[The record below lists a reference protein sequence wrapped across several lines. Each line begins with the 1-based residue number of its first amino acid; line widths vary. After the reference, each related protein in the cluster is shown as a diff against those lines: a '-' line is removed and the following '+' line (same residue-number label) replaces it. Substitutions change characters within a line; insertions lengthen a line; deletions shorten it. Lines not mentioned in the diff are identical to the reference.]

1 MSEITIML
9 QDGKVVDVT
18 GLPQNFGFAVIEF
31 NKADL
36 IRKDG
41 VTTITSDEKVVPG
54 DTPWQANDPCCRGI
68 NSSDYRW

>member
-31 NKADL
+31 NKAGL

-41 VTTITSDEKVVPG
+41 VD
-54 DTPWQANDPCCRGI
+54 
-68 NSSDYRW
+68 